1 MDESKTLRERIWS
14 IIHIIIGG
22 GLSFFVIFVLSA
34 VAQTGVETLVS
45 SMGSAGV
52 LIFDQAVSAF
62 YIIMFG
68 IVYLPSG
75 FCGGLYTGYKTEE
88 DLKIALAVTGII
100 GFVILTI
107 LSFYSGSVN
116 LSSIQLVNQ
125 VLVPLSGMVIGAYL
139 GGYTI
144 SWETEEEPEEEFK
157 IRLDIGK

>member
-1 MDESKTLRERIWS
+1 MDESMTLRERIWS
-14 IIHIIIGG
+14 IAHIIIGG
-22 GLSFFVIFVLSA
+22 GLSFFVIFILSTL
-34 VAQTGVETLVS
+34 AQTGIETLVS

-52 LIFDQAVSAF
+52 LVFDQAVSAF

-88 DLKIALAVTGII
+88 DLKIALAITGIV

-107 LSFYSGSVN
+107 LSLYYGSLN
-116 LSSIQLVNQ
+116 LSSVQFVNQ
-125 VLVPLSGMVIGAYL
+125 FLVPLSGMVIGAYL

-144 SWETEEEPEEEFK
+144 TWETEEEPEEEYK
-157 IRLDIGK
+157 IQLDVEK